1 MSSNPHGLG
10 IAIVGMS
17 CLFPGA
23 DGPDHFWR
31 NICAGIESLTEITDE
46 ELAADGT
53 DPAVAGA
60 ANYVRLAACI
70 EGADLFDAGFFGI
83 SPREAELMDPQ
94 QRLFLEHCWRA
105 IEVSGYDPTRLDLPV
120 GVYAGSGVNTYI
132 DQVRA
137 NADVLEMSARGAD
150 VHEIGSVENEPD
162 YLATRVSYKLNLTGP
177 SINMMTACSTS
188 LVAVHMAIQALRT
201 FDCDMALAGGIAVTP
216 PLKAGYLYHEG
227 TISSADGHTRSFDA
241 AATGTVLGSGVGV
254 VLLKRLEDA
263 LADGDTVHAV
273 ITGSAVNND
282 GSDKAG
288 FTAPGVP
295 GQAAVIATAH
305 AIAGLTADM
314 VTYQEAHGT
323 ATRIGDP
330 IEVRALTQAFRETT
344 ESVNYC
350 ALGSVKANI
359 GHMDAAAG
367 VAGLIKATMAVKHG
381 IIPPQINFTQPNP
394 GLQLDTSPFYVNT
407 ELKPWSVPDGSPRRA
422 GVSAFGFG
430 GTNAHVVIEQAPE
443 PPVSA
448 ESAGWQILPVAARG
462 DAAVS
467 EYLRALASRLDPSQ
481 QAPGELGGPGGPG
494 DPGVPLADVAATLQ
508 TGRTR
513 FGLRA
518 AVVARTGAEAAEAL
532 RARAELPPGQAG
544 DGQTCFLYPGQGTQ
558 YPRMGQ
564 GLYASQPVFRAEF
577 DRCAE
582 LFLPVLGEDL
592 RTILAAPPVPGTEQP
607 VDRTRLTQ
615 PVLFAVEYALTQ
627 TLAAYGV
634 RPAAMIGHS
643 LGEIVAA
650 TIAGV
655 FTLEDAV
662 RVVAKRAALMDDA
675 PGGGMLAVALS
686 AAEVEP
692 LLPAGVSIAAY
703 NAPRLIA
710 VTGETDA
717 IGVLAAELSERGIKA
732 RRLHVSCAS
741 HSALMDAPAR
751 EFAEFLRGISMSP
764 PSALIVSNV
773 TGDVLTAAEACD
785 PDYWGRHLR
794 GAVHFSQGLER
805 VTAMVG
811 GPLLEVGPGGGLLS
825 MARSNPAAVGERA
838 LVGMMRH
845 PKDPKNSDDDD
856 RVFMA
861 GLAALWEAGVE
872 PDWSGGAPR
881 TVRRVPLPTYPFQR
895 RRYWLEASSSEDLQ
909 ISRKLIEREN
919 DPGRWLYSP
928 SWRQLADA
936 RHVRPGNGTGPAWS
950 RPESV
955 MIIADGPDGS
965 SRSRAIADC
974 LGHRLRADGTR
985 CVILADGNRYL
996 RHADD
1001 LVELSIADS
1010 DYLQLALTEGHP
1022 DLDHT
1027 ALVFLAGGRPG
1038 EPASAS
1044 LALLSLGKA
1053 LAELNWAGEL
1063 LVVTHGAF
1071 SVLGHE
1077 DPDPAGW
1084 LLDGIARVM
1093 PREVSGLSCRVVDI
1107 EPGQAADG
1115 VAACLA
1121 AELGAHQ
1128 PDAALA
1134 YRHGRRWLRGVEALA
1149 TGAGTMSG
1157 PGTAAPRGPREGGVY
1172 LITGGLGGIGLS
1184 IAEFLAER
1192 YRARLVLT
1200 GISPFPEPAHWD
1212 AWIAEHGAE
1221 NRTSR
1226 RIARLRRI
1234 EQHGGAVLAMTSDVC
1249 DPAAVAEL
1257 IARTE
1262 QHFGGLDGILHA
1274 AGLPGGGLIQALDH
1288 QAYLRVLAP
1297 KVTGGQLLLDAT
1309 QGRHLDFLMLF
1320 SSLNVVDGRFGIADY
1335 TAANS
1340 YLDGLAYRARHR
1352 GRSEVLAV
1360 DWTGWRDLGMAL
1372 DAGSTTEGNEDLR
1385 EVERLT
1391 VMSEAGMASFMSE
1404 AEGHETFLR
1413 TLELGLPQVHVSTQ
1427 DLDAVV
1433 KRGRQLDVAVALT
1446 ALEESHRQGI
1456 AHERPDIGTE
1466 YVPPSDKYE
1475 AFVCETLQLVLGIE
1489 RVGAHDN
1496 FYALGGSSLLV
1507 LDVIAQAKRR
1517 FGTEIAVSSF
1527 LAQPTPQGM
1536 AALLAQTT
1544 PTPALD
1550 ALT

>member
-1 MSSNPHGLG
+1 MSSNPQGLG
-10 IAIVGMS
+10 IAIIGMS

-23 DGPDHFWR
+23 DGPDHFWH
-31 NICAGIESLTEITDE
+31 NICAGIESLTELTDE
-46 ELAADGT
+46 DLAREGVA
-53 DPAVAGA
+53 PALAGA
-60 ANYVRLAACI
+60 PNYVRLAASI
-70 EGADLFDAGFFGI
+70 EGADMFDAGFFGI
-83 SPREAELMDPQ
+83 SPREAEFMDPQ

-105 IEVSGYDPTRLDLPV
+105 IEVSGYDPTRLDIPV
-120 GVYAGSGVNTYI
+120 GVYAGAGVNTYV

-137 NADVLEMSARGAD
+137 NADVLKVNALGAD

-188 LVAVHMAIQALRT
+188 LVAVHMAVQALRT
-201 FDCDMALAGGIAVTP
+201 FDCDMALAGGIAITP
-216 PLKAGYLYHEG
+216 PIKAGYLYKDG
-227 TISSADGHTRSFDA
+227 TISSVDGHTRTFDA
-241 AATGTVLGSGVGV
+241 SATGTVLGSGVGV
-254 VLLKRLEDA
+254 VLLKRMEDA
-263 LADGDTVHAV
+263 LADCDTVHAV

-288 FTAPGVP
+288 FTAPGVA
-295 GQAAVIATAH
+295 GQASVIATAH
-305 AIAGLTADM
+305 AIAGITADT

-323 ATRIGDP
+323 GTRMGDP

-344 ESVNYC
+344 ESLNYC

-367 VAGLIKATMAVKHG
+367 VAGLIKATMAIKHA
-381 IIPPQINFTQPNP
+381 IIPPQINFTRPNP
-394 GLQLDTSPFYVNT
+394 GLQLDTSPFYIST
-407 ELKPWSVPDGSPRRA
+407 EMKPWRVRDGFPRRA

-443 PPVSA
+443 QPASEEP
-448 ESAGWQILPVAARG
+448 AGWQILPVAARG

-467 EYLRALASRLDPSQ
+467 EYLRALADWLDPRQ
-481 QAPGELGGPGGPG
+481 QAPGGTGA
-494 DPGVPLADVAATLQ
+494 PLADVAATLQ
-508 TGRTR
+508 AGRTR

-518 AVVARTGAEAAEAL
+518 AVVARNGEDAAEAL
-532 RARAELPPGQAG
+532 RARAGQPPGQAG
-544 DGQTCFLYPGQGTQ
+544 DGQTCFLFPGQGSQ
-558 YPRMGQ
+558 YQRMAQ

-582 LFLPVLGEDL
+582 LFVPELGEDL
-592 RTILAAPPVPGTEQP
+592 RTVLAAPPGPGIEQP

-615 PVLFAVEYALTQ
+615 PALFAVEYALTQ

-634 RPAAMIGHS
+634 RPSAMIGHS

-655 FTLEDAV
+655 FTLDDAV
-662 RVVAKRAALMDDA
+662 RVVAKRAALMDAA
-675 PGGGMLAVALS
+675 PPGGMLAVALP
-686 AAEVEP
+686 AAEIEP
-692 LLPAGVSIAAY
+692 LLPTGVSIAAY
-703 NAPRLIA
+703 NAPRLVA
-710 VTGETDA
+710 VTGDGDA
-717 IGVLAAELSERGIKA
+717 IGALAAELSGRGVKV

-741 HSALMDAPAR
+741 HSVLMDEPAR
-751 EFAEFLRGISMSP
+751 QFAEFLRDIPMSP
-764 PSALIVSNV
+764 PSVLIVSNV
-773 TGDVLTAAEACD
+773 TGDVLTDAEACD
-785 PDYWGRHLR
+785 PGYWGRHLR
-794 GAVHFSQGLER
+794 GAVRFSQGLER
-805 VTAMVG
+805 VTAAVG

-825 MARSNPAAVGERA
+825 LARANPATVSGRA
-838 LVGMMRH
+838 LVGTMRH
-845 PKDPKNSDDDD
+845 PKEEDDDG

-872 PDWSGGAPR
+872 PDWSGGATR
-881 TVRRVPLPTYPFQR
+881 AVRRVPLPTYPFQR
-895 RRYWLEASSSEDLQ
+895 RRYWLDASSNEDLQ
-909 ISRKLIEREN
+909 ISRKLIERDS

-928 SWRQLADA
+928 SWRQIADA
-936 RHVRPGNGTGPAWS
+936 RHRRPGNGAGRPWIL
-950 RPESV
+950 PESV
-955 MIIADGPDGS
+955 MVIADGCG
-965 SRSRAIADC
+965 RSRAIADC
-974 LGHRLRADGTR
+974 LDQRLRDAGTR
-985 CVILADGNRYL
+985 CVILADGNQYV

-1010 DYLQLALTEGHP
+1010 DYLQLALTEGQI
-1022 DLDHT
+1022 DLDRT
-1027 ALVFLAGGRPG
+1027 VLVFLVGGRPG
-1038 EPASAS
+1038 EPVSAS

-1053 LAELNWAGEL
+1053 LAELKWAGEL

-1071 SVLGHE
+1071 SVTGHE

-1084 LLDGIARVM
+1084 LLDGIARVL

-1107 EPGQAADG
+1107 EPAEAPDS

-1128 PDAALA
+1128 PDAVLA
-1134 YRHGRRWLRGVEALA
+1134 YRNDRRWLRGVEALA
-1149 TGAGTMSG
+1149 TGAGTMPG
-1157 PGTAAPRGPREGGVY
+1157 PGTAAPRGPHEGGVY

-1200 GISPFPEPAHWD
+1200 GISPFPAPAHWD
-1212 AWIAEHGAE
+1212 AWLTERGAE
-1221 NRTSR
+1221 DRTSR

-1234 EQHGGAVLAMTSDVC
+1234 EQHGGAVLAMASDVT
-1249 DPAAVAEL
+1249 DPAAVDEL
-1257 IARTE
+1257 ITRAEER
-1262 QHFGGLDGILHA
+1262 FGRLDGILHA
-1274 AGLPGGGLIQALDH
+1274 AGLPGGALIQALDH

-1297 KVTGGQLLLDAT
+1297 KMTGGQLLLDAT
-1309 QGRHLDFLMLF
+1309 EGRHLDFLMFF

-1352 GRSEVLAV
+1352 CRPEVFAV

-1433 KRGRQLDVAVALT
+1433 TRGRQLDVAAALA
-1446 ALEESHRQGI
+1446 ALEQSNRQCV
-1456 AHERPDIGTE
+1456 AHERPEIGTE

-1475 AFVCETLQLVLGIE
+1475 AFICETLQLVLGVE
-1489 RVGAHDN
+1489 NVGAQDN
-1496 FYALGGSSLLV
+1496 FYALGGSSLLA
-1507 LDVIAQAKRR
+1507 LDVIARAKRR
-1517 FGTEIAVSSF
+1517 FGTEVAVSSF

-1536 AALLAQTT
+1536 AALLAQTA

-1550 ALT
+1550 VMT